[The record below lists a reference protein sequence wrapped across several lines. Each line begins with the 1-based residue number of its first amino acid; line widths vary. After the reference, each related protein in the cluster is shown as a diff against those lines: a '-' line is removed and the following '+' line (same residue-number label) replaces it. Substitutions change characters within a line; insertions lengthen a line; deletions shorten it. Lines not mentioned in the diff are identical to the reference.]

1 MPYIRFASKRVR
13 YILTLLSLICLL
25 GGCSWQPWER
35 EVAGVT
41 ATPQSELSTPLPQPT
56 AGTASSSTPTPLP
69 VPTSATA
76 TDVRPT
82 PTFEPIEPTPTLAPI
97 DAEARRQI
105 FERTWMIVRDRYV
118 YEDFRGVDWEAV
130 RTEFT
135 PLIIAATTPER
146 FYELMRGMIARLD
159 DEHSRFESPQQVAAQ
174 QAEFRGRLRYGGIG
188 ALIRTI
194 EEGGLVLNLAPDGP
208 AERAGVQLRDVI
220 LAIDG
225 IPFTDRTAFGPDGPI
240 GAVRG
245 EPGTPVRLTVRTAN
259 NPPRELTLLR
269 EAIASEAFNRV
280 RGRLL
285 PLDRDIGLIEI
296 PSFYVEE
303 LDTRVRE
310 KVEELRASGELRG
323 LIIDVRGNS
332 GGYVHLMRNTIALF
346 HDGGSIGST
355 SGRNQREE
363 QIIPR
368 GQQIAALDGLPIAV
382 LIDADTVSAGE
393 MFAAGMQVLGRAV
406 IVGVPS
412 AGNTENLYSYDFD
425 DGSRLLIAEVAY
437 RLPDSTLIEDRG
449 VIPDRIVESE
459 WWRFNPDDDPQLRA
473 ALEELAQAMVI
484 TPGR

>member
-1 MPYIRFASKRVR
+1 MPYLRSESQLVR
-13 YILTLLSLICLL
+13 YILMLLTLIILLS
-25 GGCSWQPWER
+25 GCSWQPWER
-35 EVAGVT
+35 EVAEVR
-41 ATPQSELSTPLPQPT
+41 ATPQTEQSTPQPLPTIASARTSAPTTLPPT
-56 AGTASSSTPTPLP
+56 A
-69 VPTSATA
+69 VATA
-76 TDVRPT
+76 TTAPPT
-82 PTFEPIEPTPTLAPI
+82 PTFESIEPTPTLAPI
-97 DAEARRQI
+97 DAELRRQI
-105 FERTWMIVRDRYV
+105 FERTWTIVRDRYV

-135 PLIIAATTPER
+135 PLIMAASTPER
-146 FYELMRGMIARLD
+146 FYELMQRMIMRLD

-174 QAEFRGRLRYGGIG
+174 QAEFRGKLRYGGIG

-194 EEGGLVLNLAPDGP
+194 EEGGLVLSLAPDGP

-220 LAIDG
+220 LAING
-225 IPFTDRTAFGPDGPI
+225 IPFSDRSAFGPDGPI

-245 EPGTPVRLTVRTAN
+245 EPGSPVRLTVRTAN
-259 NPPRELTLLR
+259 NPPRELTVLR

-285 PLDRDIGLIEI
+285 SPDRTIGLIEI

-310 KVEELRASGELRG
+310 KIEELLTGGELRG

-355 SGRNQREE
+355 SGRSQSEE
-363 QIIPR
+363 QIIPN
-368 GQQIAALDGLPIAV
+368 GQEIAALDGLPIAV

-393 MFAAGMQVLGRAV
+393 MFAAGMQVLGRAA
-406 IVGVPS
+406 IVGIPS
-412 AGNTENLYSYDFD
+412 AGNTENLYSYEFD
-425 DGSRLLIAEVAY
+425 DGSRLLLAEVAY
-437 RLPDSTLIEDRG
+437 RLPDGTLIEERG

-459 WWRFNPDDDPQLRA
+459 WWRFDPDEDPQLLA
-473 ALEELAQAMVI
+473 AIEELEQAMVV
-484 TPGR
+484 TPER

>member
-1 MPYIRFASKRVR
+1 MR
-13 YILTLLSLICLL
+13 YILTLLALMLL
-25 GGCSWQPWER
+25 LSGCSWQPWER
-35 EVAGVT
+35 EVAERT
-41 ATPQSELSTPLPQPT
+41 ATPQTELSTPQPLPT
-56 AGTASSSTPTPLP
+56 AEPERTSRPTTLP
-69 VPTSATA
+69 PTATA
-76 TDVRPT
+76 TATIVPPT

-97 DAEARRQI
+97 DAELRRQI
-105 FERTWMIVRDRYV
+105 FERTWTIVRDRYV
-118 YEDFRGVDWEAV
+118 YEEFRGVDWEAV

-135 PLIIAATTPER
+135 PLIMAATTPER
-146 FYELMRGMIARLD
+146 FYELMRSMIVRLD

-174 QAEFRGRLRYGGIG
+174 QAEFRGKLRYGGIG
-188 ALIRTI
+188 ALIRAI
-194 EEGGLVLNLAPDGP
+194 EEGGLILNLAPDGP

-220 LAIDG
+220 LAING
-225 IPFTDRTAFGPDGPI
+225 IPFTDRAAFGPDGPI

-259 NPPRELTLLR
+259 NPPRELTVLR

-285 PLDRDIGLIEI
+285 APDRTIGLIEI

-310 KVEELRASGELRG
+310 KVEELLTGGELRG

-332 GGYVHLMRNTIALF
+332 GGYVHLMRNSIALF

-355 SGRNQREE
+355 SGRSQSEE
-363 QIIPR
+363 QIIPN
-368 GQQIAALDGLPIAV
+368 GQQITALDGLPIAV

-437 RLPDSTLIEDRG
+437 RLPDGTLIEDRG

-459 WWRFNPDDDPQLRA
+459 WWRFDPDEDPQLLA
-473 ALEELAQAMVI
+473 AVEELEQAMVVR
-484 TPGR
+484 PER